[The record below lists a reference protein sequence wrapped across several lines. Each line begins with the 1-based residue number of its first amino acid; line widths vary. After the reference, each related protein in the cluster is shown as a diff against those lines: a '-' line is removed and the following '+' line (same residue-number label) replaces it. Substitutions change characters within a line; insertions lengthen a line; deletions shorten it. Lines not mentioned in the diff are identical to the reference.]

1 MSYKSYKSWIVTK
14 ARFFEVCH
22 SFSGSPSREGA
33 SHIWLRFRQAD
44 DFTAFLPLT
53 PLL

>member
-22 SFSGSPSREGA
+22 SFNGSPSREGRHT
-33 SHIWLRFRQAD
+33 SGFVFGRPMTL
-44 DFTAFLPLT
+44 LPFFH
-53 PLL
+53 